1 METGMQQS
9 GAINNRERAAI
20 RHFETTGV
28 CLIPS
33 LVTEAQLPSLRA
45 AVDACVSG
53 SPGNRVF
60 QFPDTAGLDILA
72 FLGDLA
78 ARLAGKPARLVRI
91 LAFDKTPETNWG
103 VPWHQDRT
111 VAVKRR
117 VEADGFGPW
126 TVKAGMPHVS
136 PPQALLEA
144 MFSLRLH
151 LDDCGPENGPLKII
165 PGSHRLGRLPVRD
178 VLDLGKRETA
188 TTCLAAAGDV
198 LAMKALTVHASD
210 PADAPGHR
218 RVLHLDFSTA
228 DLPPPLEWAVDIGR
242 IGV

>member
-1 METGMQQS
+1 MRQS
-9 GAINNRERAAI
+9 ELIDIGEGSAIQD
-20 RHFETTGV
+20 FESIGV
-28 CLIPS
+28 CLIRKVLPAAH
-33 LVTEAQLPSLRA
+33 LVPLRA
-45 AVDACVSG
+45 AVDACISDGPG
-53 SPGNRVF
+53 SRCF
-60 QFPDTAGLDILA
+60 SLLRLA
-72 FLGDLA
+72 EGMRLLA
-78 ARLAGKPARLVRI
+78 VMGGVAQRLAGAPARLVRI

-117 VEADGFGPW
+117 VEVVGFGPW
-126 TVKAGMPHVS
+126 STKAGVPHVA

-178 VLDLGKRETA
+178 VLDLGRREKA
-188 TTCLAAAGDV
+188 ETCLAVAGDV
-198 LAMKALTVHASD
+198 LAMRALTVHASD
-210 PADAPGHR
+210 PAIAPAHR

-228 DLPPPLEWAVDIGR
+228 DLPAPLEWSVDAQPAEGLS
-242 IGV
+242 